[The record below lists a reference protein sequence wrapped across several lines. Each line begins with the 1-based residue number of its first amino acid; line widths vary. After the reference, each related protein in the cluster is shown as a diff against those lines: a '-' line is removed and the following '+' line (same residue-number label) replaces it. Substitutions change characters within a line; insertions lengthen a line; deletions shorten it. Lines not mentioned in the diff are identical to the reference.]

1 MRLPILSLNLLL
13 GLSAAIAV
21 PAPNPDS
28 ALEAKDFIP
37 NKVLRQVMPRQGIP
51 LPEPEVD
58 IEPPRDD
65 GLVPFAGGGPVV
77 GKWVKPTFTPGPEDN
92 VLPFSNSVAFCPYP
106 GTAYCCNPNRGT
118 GGTLCKWNGDGH
130 LSGCWG
136 GVGVEVEKSSWKSRD
151 AGKLWEGDSN
161 CGDTRSVVT
170 VWNWDQG
177 GATYLSAL

>member
-1 MRLPILSLNLLL
+1 MRLPILSLTLLL

-28 ALEAKDFIP
+28 ALEAKDFVP
-37 NKVLRQVMPRQGIP
+37 NKVLRQVIPHQEIP

-106 GTAYCCNPNRGT
+106 GTAYCCNPNPGT

-130 LSGCWG
+130 LSGCELITG
-136 GVGVEVEKSSWKSRD
+136 GE
-151 AGKLWEGDSN
+151 
-161 CGDTRSVVT
+161 SVCCSTLGCKGMSGLKEPITT
-170 VWNWDQG
+170 V
-177 GATYLSAL
+177 

>member
-1 MRLPILSLNLLL
+1 MHLPILSLTFLL

-37 NKVLRQVMPRQGIP
+37 NTVLRQVIPRQGIP
-51 LPEPEVD
+51 LPEPEED

-92 VLPFSNSVAFCPYP
+92 VLPFSNSVV
-106 GTAYCCNPNRGT
+106 
-118 GGTLCKWNGDGH
+118 
-130 LSGCWG
+130 SWG
-136 GVGVEVEKSSWKSRD
+136 GGFFACFCFCFVVFLFVG
-151 AGKLWEGDSN
+151 GEGRRERRRKRN
-161 CGDTRSVVT
+161 
-170 VWNWDQG
+170 G
-177 GATYLSAL
+177 GLDFSISFIDLIFFG

>member
-1 MRLPILSLNLLL
+1 MYLPILSLTLLL

-37 NKVLRQVMPRQGIP
+37 NKVLRQVVPRQGIP

-92 VLPFSNSVAFCPYP
+92 IPPFSNSVDLKKRDLGHTKSNAFCPYP
-106 GTAYCCNPNRGT
+106 GTAYCCNPNPGT

-130 LSGCWG
+130 LSGCELITG
-136 GVGVEVEKSSWKSRD
+136 GE
-151 AGKLWEGDSN
+151 
-161 CGDTRSVVT
+161 SVCCSTLGCKGMSGLKEPITT
-170 VWNWDQG
+170 V
-177 GATYLSAL
+177 